1 MYADIAYTTRNTY
14 RTLPVF
20 VCAPHDLGV
29 IDLAD
34 RSPRAELP
42 ESTQDVSGEF
52 CAAVAQQSCG
62 PYRLQ
67 FYATPHAVVCVVDDA
82 EVNV

>member
-1 MYADIAYTTRNTY
+1 
-14 RTLPVF
+14 
-20 VCAPHDLGV
+20 V

-34 RSPRAELP
+34 RTPRTGLP
-42 ESTQDVSGEF
+42 EAAQGAAEEF

-67 FYATPHAVVCVVDDA
+67 FYATEHAVVCVVDDA
-82 EVNV
+82 EVTS